1 MPGRLLVFRV
11 QLRAGRVRELMGDST
26 VLDATVRILKE
37 RLGERVDDVRVE
49 RAVVG
54 VFFTGVKLSTGH
66 GGICATP
73 IKSIPEAVCCPSS
86 AKALPHSGRLRER
99 RIEAYLADALGD
111 RPMRKAL
118 GIAVVSALSAL
129 CDDVCPG
136 PDCSVVRG
144 VDAVDLLTIQESGN
158 VVVVG
163 ALTPYL
169 RALKQAGQPFRV
181 LEMDPRTLK
190 PDELPFYTP
199 VEETDMV
206 VPWADT
212 LVITG
217 TTLINGTLDHL
228 LELARPEAT
237 VVVLGPSVSI
247 LPDALFSRGVEIVGG
262 NQVTDPDRL
271 LDILAE
277 GGSGYHFFGK
287 GADRIAVRRSQAP

>member
-1 MPGRLLVFRV
+1 
-11 QLRAGRVRELMGDST
+11 MGDRTILSE
-26 VLDATVRILKE
+26 TVRILEE
-37 RLGERVDDVRVE
+37 RLGERMNEVTVD

-54 VFFTGVKLSTGH
+54 IFFTGVKLNTGH

-86 AKALPHSGRLRER
+86 AKAMPHSGRLRER
-99 RIEAYLADALGD
+99 AIGAYIADALGD

-129 CDDVCPG
+129 ASDVCPQPG
-136 PDCSVVRG
+136 YTVTRG
-144 VDAVDLLTIQESGN
+144 IDAVELLTVQESGN

-163 ALTPYL
+163 ALVPYL
-169 RALKQAGQPFRV
+169 RTLKQARQPFRV

-190 PDELPFYTP
+190 PDELPFYAP
-199 VEETDMV
+199 VEETDQV

-217 TTLINGTLDHL
+217 TTLINGTLEHL
-228 LELARPEAT
+228 LDLARPEAT
-237 VVVLGPSVSI
+237 VVVLGPTVSI
-247 LPDALFSRGVEIVGG
+247 LPDALFARGVEIVGG
-262 NQVTDPDRL
+262 DVVTDPDRL

-287 GADRIAVRRSQAP
+287 GADRIVTRRSPSP

>member
-1 MPGRLLVFRV
+1 MMNNG
-11 QLRAGRVRELMGDST
+11 T
-26 VLDATVRILKE
+26 ILDDTIRILEE
-37 RLGERVDDVRVE
+37 RLGERLDDVRIE

-54 VFFTGVKLSTGH
+54 IFFTGVKLSTGH

-73 IKSIPEAVCCPSS
+73 VKSIPEAVCCPSS
-86 AKALPHSGRLRER
+86 AKAMPHSGRLRER
-99 RIEAYLADALGD
+99 SIRAYLTDALGD

-136 PDCSVVRG
+136 PGHSVVRG

-199 VEETDMV
+199 VEETEMV

-271 LDILAE
+271 LDTLAE

-287 GADRIAVRRSQAP
+287 GADRIAIRRFLTS

>member
-26 VLDATVRILKE
+26 VLDETVRILKE

-99 RIEAYLADALGD
+99 NIEAYLADALGD

-287 GADRIAVRRSQAP
+287 GADRIAVRRSQVP

>member
-1 MPGRLLVFRV
+1 LPGRLLVFRV

-26 VLDATVRILKE
+26 VLDETVRILKE
-37 RLGERVDDVRVE
+37 RLGERMDDVRVE

-54 VFFTGVKLSTGH
+54 IFFTGVKLNTGH

-99 RIEAYLADALGD
+99 NIEAYLADALGD

-129 CDDVCPG
+129 CDDVCHG
-136 PDCSVVRG
+136 PDHPVVRG

-287 GADRIAVRRSQAP
+287 GADRIAVRRSQVP

>member
-1 MPGRLLVFRV
+1 
-11 QLRAGRVRELMGDST
+11 
-26 VLDATVRILKE
+26 
-37 RLGERVDDVRVE
+37 
-49 RAVVG
+49 
-54 VFFTGVKLSTGH
+54 
-66 GGICATP
+66 
-73 IKSIPEAVCCPSS
+73 
-86 AKALPHSGRLRER
+86 
-99 RIEAYLADALGD
+99 
-111 RPMRKAL
+111 MRKAL
-118 GIAVVSALSAL
+118 GIAAVSALSAL

-136 PDCSVVRG
+136 PDHPVVRG

-287 GADRIAVRRSQAP
+287 GADRIAVRRSQVP

>member
-1 MPGRLLVFRV
+1 LPGRLLVFRV

>member
-1 MPGRLLVFRV
+1 LPGRLLVFRV

-37 RLGERVDDVRVE
+37 RLGERMDDVRVD

-118 GIAVVSALSAL
+118 GIAAVSALSAL

-136 PDCSVVRG
+136 PDHPVVRG

-287 GADRIAVRRSQAP
+287 GADRIAVRRSQEP

>member
-26 VLDATVRILKE
+26 VLDETVRILKE

-129 CDDVCPG
+129 CDDVCHG
-136 PDCSVVRG
+136 PDHPVVRG

-287 GADRIAVRRSQAP
+287 GADRIAVRRSQVP

>member
-26 VLDATVRILKE
+26 VLDETVRILKE
-37 RLGERVDDVRVE
+37 RLGERMDDVRVE

-54 VFFTGVKLSTGH
+54 IFFTGVKLNTGH

-99 RIEAYLADALGD
+99 NIEAYLADALGD

-129 CDDVCPG
+129 CDDVCHG
-136 PDCSVVRG
+136 PDHPVVRG

-287 GADRIAVRRSQAP
+287 GADRIAVRRSQVP

>member
-1 MPGRLLVFRV
+1 
-11 QLRAGRVRELMGDST
+11 
-26 VLDATVRILKE
+26 
-37 RLGERVDDVRVE
+37 
-49 RAVVG
+49 
-54 VFFTGVKLSTGH
+54 
-66 GGICATP
+66 
-73 IKSIPEAVCCPSS
+73 
-86 AKALPHSGRLRER
+86 
-99 RIEAYLADALGD
+99 
-111 RPMRKAL
+111 MRKAL
-118 GIAVVSALSAL
+118 GIAAVSALSAL

-136 PDCSVVRG
+136 PDHPVVRG

-287 GADRIAVRRSQAP
+287 GADRIAVRRSQDPRERTGGGRGRPLLRGDNPCKSTATSASREKDWFYCAEGGYAMSVPCEGD

>member
-1 MPGRLLVFRV
+1 MRRRGLDFRV
-11 QLRAGRVRELMGDST
+11 QLRAGRVRELMGEST
-26 VLDATVRILKE
+26 VLGDTVRILEE
-37 RLGERVDDVRVE
+37 RLGERMDDVRIE

-54 VFFTGVKLSTGH
+54 IFFTGVKLSTGH

-86 AKALPHSGRLRER
+86 AKAMPHSGRLRER
-99 RIEAYLADALGD
+99 TIRASIADALGN

-129 CDDVCPG
+129 CDDVCPQPG
-136 PDCSVVRG
+136 YTVTRG
-144 VDAVDLLTIQESGN
+144 IDAVDLLTIQESGN

-190 PDELPFYTP
+190 PDELPFYAP
-199 VEETDMV
+199 VEETDRV

-212 LVITG
+212 LIITG
-217 TTLINGTLDHL
+217 TTLINGTLEHL
-228 LELARPEAT
+228 LDLARSGAT

-247 LPDALFSRGVEIVGG
+247 LPDALFARGVEIVGG
-262 NQVTDPDRL
+262 NVVTDPNRL

-287 GADRIAVRRSQAP
+287 GADRIAVQRSSAP

>member
-1 MPGRLLVFRV
+1 
-11 QLRAGRVRELMGDST
+11 MGDST